1 MKKKSEFYELDKIIC
16 ELNVVVNLYEELY
29 GDKEN
34 VKFLNRTSPHP
45 FSVFQK
51 SMFFEII
58 CRLSALFDPP
68 GNKAKNLTLE
78 YLLEKYRDK
87 INKEIYFEA
96 ESIKYDF
103 SKTNIKSY
111 RNKVYAHYD
120 LNKYFGKKQIATN
133 ISYKAVN
140 DILENLSTLIKKIGL
155 HVGGIDKGQILVRE
169 TKLPENSNG
178 LTLLNKLKS
187 AEP

>member
-1 MKKKSEFYELDKIIC
+1 MKKKNEFYELDKIIC

-29 GDKEN
+29 GNKEN
-34 VKFLNRTSPHP
+34 VQFLNRTSPHT

-68 GNKAKNLTLE
+68 GNKDKNLTLE
-78 YLLEKYRDK
+78 YLLEKYKNK
-87 INKEIYFEA
+87 INKEIYLEA

-103 SKTNIKSY
+103 SKTHIKAY

-120 LNKYFGKKQIATN
+120 LKKYLGKKQIATN

-140 DILENLSTLIKKIGL
+140 DILKNLSTLIVKIGL
-155 HVGGIDKGQILVRE
+155 HVGVIDKEQILVRNK
-169 TKLPENSNG
+169 KLPEHSNG
-178 LTLLNKLKS
+178 LTLLNKLKGT
-187 AEP
+187 